1 LREGWGRR
9 DVLLLALL
17 ALFPLLA
24 YAPAWTQGRLLGP
37 GDGAALHYPLRTEV
51 WRAYDRGEVPSWNS
65 GIFSGTPLLSSY
77 RPGAFYPPMA
87 LLFLLPPFTAFQ
99 VLVLLSLS
107 AASVL
112 TFLYVRR
119 LGGERAGAYVSALAF
134 ALGPYLVGHL
144 GDTATIVAAPPLLLV
159 LLAAE
164 AHMADAGRAIR
175 LAAAVA
181 LLLLA
186 GSPEAARAGGALLL
200 GRLVVGHV
208 FARGVPGPSLRA
220 SGLALLSG
228 VLLAA
233 PQLLPTLMA
242 AREAGPPPTGLAT
255 AEVGVLPGVTGFVL
269 RYVSHTP
276 APALALAA
284 LPLALARPSVRVLGL
299 ALAACLALQGSRE
312 SLSAPGAAALVFDLA
327 LAVLAGLSLSTQWV
341 ARREG
346 LGRRMRAHFLLAAL
360 ASAAALSVA
369 AAVVGPLPQT
379 LAGAVGVLALAL
391 ILYFTLAE
399 SPNPVKAYLWLL
411 PLSVSF
417 LLQPHGREAWA
428 GAPTQGDLLRGTPT
442 REAIDRAMAGRPEE
456 RILALVR
463 EWPREEASDLA
474 YANLGALAGRRNAN
488 GYDPLV
494 PRLRLSV
501 FDGMDAGG
509 ALPAGF
515 FRTDPGRLELLGV
528 RWVEVPSSALTTTAD
543 PEGLGDLVDLPLE
556 PERPRF
562 FPLPLTRATEVR
574 LSSWLSYAVEVP
586 QETPVAEVLVR
597 LATGREVA
605 LSFRA
610 GVDTAEWAYDR
621 PDVLPRVR
629 HQRARVLE
637 SFPGPEG
644 GFEGHHYKA
653 ILMLPARYLLD
664 GVRIRTLPGPWR
676 LSLGR
681 LGVFDAV
688 KGRAVAVSVTGAYLS
703 DTVRLREAAATPLVK
718 LYQVLRGLGP
728 ARVVDGLRRFPEE
741 EALLSA
747 LRAPTRAGIDS
758 RREALITL
766 ADAQGVVVPEEGRR
780 TMRAEVVRAVGTR
793 LEVRAEGA
801 GVLVITEGWDPG
813 WSAEVDGVGARILRV
828 NGTHMGVVLSAGT
841 HRIVLRHHARGLMA
855 GTLLAALGAVGLLL
869 ARRGWRI

>member
-1 LREGWGRR
+1 MRDRWGRR
-9 DVLLLALL
+9 DALLLALL
-17 ALFPLLA
+17 ALLPLLA

-51 WRAYDRGEVPSWNS
+51 WRAYDRSEVPSWNS

-87 LLFLLPPFTAFQ
+87 LLFLLPPFPAFQ

-112 TFLYVRR
+112 TFLYVRS
-119 LGGERAGAYVSALAF
+119 LGAERAGAYVSALAF

-144 GDTATIVAAPPLLLV
+144 DDTATLVAAPPLLLV

-164 AHMADAGRAIR
+164 AHMEEAGRAVG

-208 FARGVPGPSLRA
+208 FGRGVAGPSLRA
-220 SGLALLSG
+220 TGLALLSG

-233 PQLLPTLMA
+233 PQLLPTLIA
-242 AREAGPPPTGLAT
+242 AREAGSPATGLAT
-255 AEVGVLPGVTGFVL
+255 AEAGVLPGVTGLLL

-284 LPLALARPSVRVLGL
+284 LPLALAQPTVRVLGIAL
-299 ALAACLALQGSRE
+299 ALCLALQGGRE
-312 SLSAPGAAALVFDLA
+312 SFSAPGAAALVFDLA
-327 LAVLAGLSLSTQWV
+327 LAVLAGLSLSAQWV
-341 ARREG
+341 ERREG

-360 ASAAALSVA
+360 ASTAALSVA
-369 AAVVGPLPQT
+369 AAVVGPLPQA

-399 SPNPVKAYLWLL
+399 SPDPVKAHLWLL

-428 GAPTQGDLLRGTPT
+428 GAPTQEDLLRGTPP
-442 REAIDRAMAGRPEE
+442 RQAIDRAMAGRPEE

-494 PRLRLSV
+494 PQLRLAV
-501 FDGMDAGG
+501 FDGMDPGG

-528 RWVEVPSSALTTTAD
+528 RWVEVPSSALTTTPD
-543 PEGLGDLVDLPLE
+543 PEGLGDPLDLPLE

-562 FPLPLTRATEVR
+562 FPLPLTRATELR

-597 LATGREVA
+597 LATGREVS
-605 LSFRA
+605 LPFRA
-610 GVDTAEWAYDR
+610 GVDTAEWAHDR

-653 ILMLPARYLLD
+653 ILKLPARYLLD
-664 GVRIRTLPGPWR
+664 GVRIRALPGPWR

-681 LGVFDAV
+681 VGVFDAA
-688 KGRAVAVSVTGAYLS
+688 KGRAVAVSTTGAYLS

-741 EALLSA
+741 EALLGA

-758 RREALITL
+758 RREALITA

-780 TMRAEVVRAVGTR
+780 TMRAEVVRAVGSR

-801 GVLVITEGWDPG
+801 GILVITEGWDPG
-813 WSAEVDGVGARILRV
+813 WSAEVDGVGARVLRV
-828 NGTHMGVVLSAGT
+828 NGTHMGVVLAAGT

-855 GTLLAALGAVGLLL
+855 GTLLAALGAVGLFL